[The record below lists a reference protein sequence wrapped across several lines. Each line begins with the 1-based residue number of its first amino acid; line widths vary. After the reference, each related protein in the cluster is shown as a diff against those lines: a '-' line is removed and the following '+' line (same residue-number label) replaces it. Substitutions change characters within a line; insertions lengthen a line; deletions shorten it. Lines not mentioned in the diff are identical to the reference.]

1 MPGYLNGN
9 DIEQML
15 DIPDDGSE
23 DGFESDEAEEFNV
36 NTIQRLL
43 EAPDDLSVLLQNS
56 PTHLNTTP
64 NSCSE
69 SGTSTIA
76 LCSQLDNS
84 QPEEPLI
91 VQSSSPLE
99 QELTDESECEDNS

>member
-1 MPGYLNGN
+1 MPRYLNEN
-9 DIEQML
+9 DIEKSLEQIFG
-15 DIPDDGSE
+15 IPNDGSE

-43 EAPDDLSVLLQNS
+43 ESDDDSSNLLLNF
-56 PTHLNTTP
+56 PAHLNPTP
-64 NSCSE
+64 NNSSE

-91 VQSSSPLE
+91 IITLR
-99 QELTDESECEDNS
+99 TRID